1 MLMSIFCWVLL
12 GLMAGLVASKVGM
25 GRNEGMAL
33 DLALGVIGAVVG
45 GWIFRSVGNVELNG
59 VNIWSLF
66 VAGSGAAMLLM
77 ARRAYG
83 APGSGA
89 IDMDQWS

>member
-33 DLALGVIGAVVG
+33 DLALGVIRHFAAFKRRRHEPGAHLVFG
-45 GWIFRSVGNVELNG
+45 HDTGR
-59 VNIWSLF
+59 
-66 VAGSGAAMLLM
+66 
-77 ARRAYG
+77 
-83 APGSGA
+83 PA
-89 IDMDQWS
+89 IAVD